1 METTIAKYGT
11 DYEQFETGL
20 PNSGASWTSEDS
32 AEKMRILLSLIF
44 LCANSALADEIPTT
58 WDYLPV
64 GECIKNY
71 KVPKPTADYPMTV
84 QLIKN
89 GDVRKSKYVWI
100 WDPTPEKN
108 PTRQLVRVTQKGV
121 GCTILFMP
129 FSEFH
134 NFKLT
139 SNGELPEKVT
149 SISATVN
156 DDQGAYF
163 FEQDYVL
170 DKHTGFYQKFPTC
183 YKVKVGRAD
192 REKTN
197 CQTAADG

>member
-1 METTIAKYGT
+1 MNIKKHRIHVVL
-11 DYEQFETGL
+11 GL
-20 PNSGASWTSEDS
+20 ICLYAHS
-32 AEKMRILLSLIF
+32 AF
-44 LCANSALADEIPTT
+44 AGDAPTA
-58 WDYLPV
+58 WDYSPV
-64 GECIKNY
+64 GECVKNY

-84 QLIKN
+84 QVVKN
-89 GDVRKSKYVWI
+89 SDVRKNSYVWI

-108 PTRQLVRVTQKGV
+108 PTRQLVRVSPKKL

-139 SNGELPEKVT
+139 PNGELPEKVT
-149 SISATVN
+149 STSATVN

-163 FEQDYVL
+163 FEHDYLL
-170 DKHTGFYQKFPTC
+170 DRRTGLYQKMPTC

-192 REKTN
+192 REKID
-197 CQTAADG
+197 CQIAVDG